1 MLKFSDLSVD
11 MKSYENSLDTY
22 MKLFP
27 GSYMPLL
34 IMYLSNH
41 SLLDIQSNADDNDPR
56 ILIHVTNQE
65 IEDFLGEELL
75 SIKEKWQSNDNHSVD
90 DLKSLFGEDND
101 QNIMMA
107 LAPLLNIGKN
117 NNDRYMLI
125 SEKANSDIIKIK
137 EIIMRNEPEQKEK
150 ASLFFFYCMIFI
162 RSIFQFD
169 DSEKFSEFDEILNKL
184 QTYSGDKTWMQP
196 DILTEIVLSMKGEG
210 PLYNPFAG
218 LASYSTREII
228 TFDDFYNNKLSLG
241 DNYYGE
247 EIDDLTWAIGKLRL
261 LVYET
266 DSKNYIVS
274 DSTLWTDKIF
284 PNIISTP
291 PFGLRIKNENG
302 KLEYADHFVIRR
314 SIDNMTDDGMGAF
327 VVPSSF
333 LTRKDT
339 YELRKLL
346 IDEKLLEVVVSLPE
360 GIFSN
365 TNIKTAIIFLSKRD
379 NNTVKFVDAS
389 QYYKTEGRERKLAK
403 KAIIN
408 LLMYNDFPY
417 EEYNFDERK
426 VEVLKNEF
434 FASFS
439 IIRLE
444 ELSENDFSL
453 GVNKYIHQLNS
464 TEGLVIQELGDIF
477 FPITKDRDEIIE
489 AILENNP
496 LEMCHYAA
504 IEDLSN
510 NPLVPYFNYASLKYV
525 YYNDNL
531 TAVKGPAI
539 LFSLKGALRPTL
551 LDIGQTIFIDRNI
564 IAAFHYD
571 PKEYFGEY
579 IVNELYKPRVKEQ
592 LVDLE
597 IEMERTP
604 EDVELLD
611 ILCPKVD
618 PYDWNHKRLQAQK
631 DAMNN
636 EKSRR
641 ILNLEKQLSELKDKR
656 SDEYIKSLRQRKHRI
671 QQVMN
676 ELCPAFDLLDKRRL
690 VNGILHNEDVV
701 GKRTGKTVSDYFK
714 MISEAIGKVEN
725 MITHIVDEDEWG
737 DDETFKLKA
746 FLKEIANKNLSDRY
760 TIKVNYHINDE
771 YGEDAILVSLN
782 RDKFSTVFEN
792 IFANAKNWGFVD
804 ANRNDYCVR
813 IDVDKPSSNT
823 VRIRV
828 ANNGEPINPSL
839 DRSRIFEWG
848 IGNHTGYGTWQVKNI
863 VEHYLG
869 TVELNE
875 YPEDIAGFQTE
886 YEIVLPAYL

>member
-11 MKSYENSLDTY
+11 MKSYKNSLDSY

-41 SLLDIQSNADDNDPR
+41 SLLDLQNNADENDPR
-56 ILIHVTNQE
+56 LIIHVAKKDVE
-65 IEDFLGEELL
+65 GFLGEELSML
-75 SIKEKWQSNDNHSVD
+75 IAKWQSSNNQTVD
-90 DLKSLFGEDND
+90 DLKSLFGDDND
-101 QNIMMA
+101 RNIMLA
-107 LAPLLNIGKN
+107 LVALFNIGKN
-117 NNDRYMLI
+117 DNDCYILI
-125 SEKANSDIIKIK
+125 KEGASSDIIKIK

-150 ASLFFFYCMIFI
+150 ASLFFFYFI
-162 RSIFQFD
+162 MYLRSVFQSD
-169 DSEKFSEFDEILNKL
+169 ESEQFSEFDEILNKL

-196 DILTEIVLSMKGEG
+196 DVLTEIVLSMKGEG

-218 LASYSTREII
+218 LASYSARYII
-228 TFDDFYNNKLSLG
+228 TEDDYYNNISLG
-241 DNYYGE
+241 DDYYGE
-247 EIDDLTWAIGKLRL
+247 EIDELTWAIGKLRL

-266 DSKNYIVS
+266 DSKNYTLS
-274 DSTLWTDKIF
+274 DSTFWTDKKF

-291 PFGLRIKNENG
+291 PFGLRIKNEYG
-302 KLEYADHFVIRR
+302 KQEYADHFAIRR
-314 SIDNMTDDGMGAF
+314 SIDNMTSDGMAAF
-327 VVPSSF
+327 VVPASF

-346 IDEKLLEVVVSLPE
+346 INEKLLEVVVSLPE

-365 TNIKTAIIFLSKRD
+365 TNIKTVIIFLSKRD

-389 QYYKTEGRERKLAK
+389 KYYKTEGRVRKLAK
-403 KAIIN
+403 KAILN
-408 LLMYNDFPY
+408 LLLFNDFPY
-417 EEYNFDERK
+417 YEYSFDERK
-426 VEVLKNEF
+426 VEAIKNEF
-434 FASFS
+434 LASFKF
-439 IIRLE
+439 IRQD
-444 ELSENDFSL
+444 ELFENDYSIS
-453 GVNKYIHQLNS
+453 VNKYVHQLNS
-464 TEGLVIQELGDIF
+464 SEGLEVQYLGNIF
-477 FPITKDRDEIIE
+477 FPVTKDRDEIIGST
-489 AILENNP
+489 LENNP
-496 LEMCHYAA
+496 LETGHYAA
-504 IEDLSN
+504 FEDLSN
-510 NPLVPYFNYASLKYV
+510 NSLVPHLDYASLKYV
-525 YYNDNL
+525 YYNDHL

-539 LFSLKGALRPTL
+539 LFSLKGELRPTL
-551 LDIGQTIFIDRNI
+551 LDKGQTVFIDKHI
-564 IAAFHYD
+564 IAAFNYD
-571 PKEYFGEY
+571 PEEFFGEY

-592 LVDLE
+592 LEDMELE
-597 IEMERTP
+597 IERTP
-604 EDVELLD
+604 DDIELLN
-611 ILCPKVD
+611 ILCPKAD

-676 ELCPAFDLLDKRRL
+676 ELCPAFALLDKRR
-690 VNGILHNEDVV
+690 VEKGILHDEDIV

-714 MISEAIGKVEN
+714 MISDAIEKVEN

-737 DDETFKLKA
+737 ESESFKLKD
-746 FLKEIANKNLSDRY
+746 FLKEIANRNLSDRY

-782 RDKFSTVFEN
+782 SDKFSTVFEN
-792 IFANAKNWGFVD
+792 IFANAKNWGFID
-804 ANRNDYCVR
+804 SNRNDYCVR
-813 IDVDKPSSNT
+813 IDVDKPSFNT

-863 VEHYLG
+863 IEHYLG

-875 YPEDIAGFQTE
+875 YPEDVAGFQTE